1 MQWTFEHH
9 KHYSAEH
16 QQKVNKRQLVA
27 EDSPK
32 SALPK
37 SIVGKRR
44 EAQYSL

>member
-16 QQKVNKRQLVA
+16 QQKVNKHQAITENR
-27 EDSPK
+27 PK

-37 SIVGKRR
+37 SLLGKHR
-44 EAQYSL
+44 ETHITL